1 MIEEIE
7 DPEAEIEDV
16 EETEEEE
23 GVVEDSEEEEHPKYL
38 SSLIDSQAYSL
49 PVDSKT
55 LLWLKILFPDN
66 QFTIKSESVLKSTVR
81 K

>member
-1 MIEEIE
+1 LISFNGPNIILFVKWANSTTMIEEIE

-55 LLWLKILFPDN
+55 LL
-66 QFTIKSESVLKSTVR
+66 
-81 K
+81 